1 MIILICVLQ
10 RLPDDEQVTFLTTIL
25 RLIRTLGFWDT
36 SAVTDMSRMFFA
48 ASGFNQN
55 IDSWDTSSVINMY
68 GMFMGASNFNQDI
81 GNWDTSS
88 VTDMRYYVQ
97 MQHHSIKIL
106 EAGICLM
113 LLKCSARC
121 FLLQ

>member
-1 MIILICVLQ
+1 
-10 RLPDDEQVTFLTTIL
+10 
-25 RLIRTLGFWDT
+25 
-36 SAVTDMSRMFFA
+36 MSRMFFG

-88 VTDMRYYVQ
+88 VTDMSNMFN
-97 MQHHSIKIL
+97 MQLHSIKIL
-106 EAGICLM
+106 EAGNLSNVTGNC
-113 LLKCSARC
+113 
-121 FLLQ
+121 

>member
-1 MIILICVLQ
+1 
-10 RLPDDEQVTFLTTIL
+10 
-25 RLIRTLGFWDT
+25 
-36 SAVTDMSRMFFA
+36 MFFA

-88 VTDMRYYVQ
+88 VTDMSNMFNATSFQSRYWRLGSFIV
-97 MQHHSIKIL
+97 
-106 EAGICLM
+106 
-113 LLKCSARC
+113 
-121 FLLQ
+121 